1 MLNFPSRGEKRR
13 FLLFSPTR
21 ALGLDS
27 TRLDSAYPRQSGR
40 ILKKECARGGRSW
53 NLPRGVNTT
62 AFTTYSRDYFSPRG
76 ERRRLAP
83 RALSLQLL
91 APLYSVYTSR
101 RLRFFGSRRATRPGS
116 SGIERRVES
125 SARSR
130 VQQAHTFPYTR
141 RRRSENGSDLRTDA
155 LSLRSASSTSGPTSK
170 RTSYFLP
177 IERERGRERERS
189 VFFGRNLY
197 RRLSII
203 IRGARSFFSSS
214 FHREK
219 ERRKVARAELAS
231 LPKTFSLPR
240 RREQPLPR

>member
-1 MLNFPSRGEKRR
+1 MRSWRPILEPSPRGKHDR
-13 FLLFSPTR
+13 FYDLLSRLLFSPRRTSSSR
-21 ALGLDS
+21 APCSLV
-27 TRLDSAYPRQSGR
+27 
-40 ILKKECARGGRSW
+40 AR
-53 NLPRGVNTT
+53 V
-62 AFTTYSRDYFSPRG
+62 
-76 ERRRLAP
+76 
-83 RALSLQLL
+83 QLL

-170 RTSYFLP
+170 RTELFSTD
-177 IERERGRERERS
+177 RERGRERERS
-189 VFFGRNLY
+189 VFFGS
-197 RRLSII
+197 RLSII

>member
-170 RTSYFLP
+170 RTELFSTD
-177 IERERGRERERS
+177 RERGRERERS
-189 VFFGRNLY
+189 VFFGS
-197 RRLSII
+197 RLSII